1 MAVMDVDLLLGIEQ
15 ALLLPL
21 IILFYAR
28 CSCHQLQ
35 VCGGRS
41 PFISRAGG
49 SNLGLVGQNVH
60 CRRQCVEAR
69 SADQSSTRSAKFF
82 FRVIFQLPGWALVAP
97 SCFALHCH
105 CSLVSLQ
112 SVTVSLSTWKG
123 NVRCAGS
130 PRLLA
135 TSTSFSLLLFHFLA
149 PPLSK
154 SHVVLVSTYNQFV
167 VRAYSTS
174 IVLNK
179 RPDNVSSRHFKFC
192 CNATGLVNRLSLEP
206 GPQYVAMYP
215 QRRTLSAA

>member
-1 MAVMDVDLLLGIEQ
+1 MSMSVSVSVSVSK
-15 ALLLPL
+15 
-21 IILFYAR
+21 
-28 CSCHQLQ
+28 SCFSM
-35 VCGGRS
+35 S
-41 PFISRAGG
+41 P
-49 SNLGLVGQNVH
+49 
-60 CRRQCVEAR
+60 CVEAR
-69 SADQSSTRSAKFF
+69 SADLSSARSAKIF

-105 CSLVSLQ
+105 CSLVSVQ
-112 SVTVSLSTWKG
+112 SVTVSLSKWKG

-135 TSTSFSLLLFHFLA
+135 TSFSLVLFHFLA

-154 SHVVLVSTYNQFV
+154 SHVVLFFAKLT
-167 VRAYSTS
+167 

-206 GPQYVAMYP
+206 DPQYRGGGTYFRLGGAS
-215 QRRTLSAA
+215 QWRSLCTLPKAVHRGA

>member
-1 MAVMDVDLLLGIEQ
+1 M
-15 ALLLPL
+15 
-21 IILFYAR
+21 
-28 CSCHQLQ
+28 
-35 VCGGRS
+35 
-41 PFISRAGG
+41 
-49 SNLGLVGQNVH
+49 GLVGQNVH

-69 SADQSSTRSAKFF
+69 SADLSSARSAKKF

-105 CSLVSLQ
+105 CSLVSVQ
-112 SVTVSLSTWKG
+112 SVTVSLSKWKG

-135 TSTSFSLLLFHFLA
+135 TSFLLVLFHFLA

-154 SHVVLVSTYNQFV
+154 SHVVLRIASLFFAKLT
-167 VRAYSTS
+167 

-206 GPQYVAMYP
+206 GPQYVARFLCIHRGGRSVPPDVGKYTMVCQNIGP
-215 QRRTLSAA
+215 AVAGSAGPVPPPLPDVQRDKHRYDCV